1 MSSPLPFRDAD
12 LPLAERVRDL
22 VSRLT
27 LDEKVSQMLHTCA
40 AIPRLGIPAYD
51 HWNEGLHG
59 VGRNGR
65 ATVFPQIIGLAA
77 SWDPALVKRVATAIS
92 DEARAKHHEALR
104 RFGDSGQYQGLT
116 FWSPNINIY
125 RDPRWGRGQETWGED
140 PVLTG
145 ELASAFVA
153 GMQGDDP
160 AHLKTAACAKHY
172 AVHSGPEKDR
182 HSFNAVVSAHD
193 LWDTYLPAFEKLV
206 REAKVEIVMGAYNR
220 TLGEPCCASRFL
232 LLDILRERWG
242 FEGHVVSDC
251 WALSDIHKHHGVT
264 SDPVDS
270 AALALLRGCDLS
282 CGCTFDLLGEA
293 VRRELVPEAALDRAL
308 GRHLAT
314 RFKLGMFDPPERV
327 RWAAIPVSVVASAR
341 HAKLA
346 YEAAVRSCVLLKNQ
360 DAILPLRSDLRS
372 LYITGPQAA
381 SVDALLGNYYGLP
394 ARCTT
399 LLEGITAALPEGVRC
414 DYRPGCLAS
423 TPKRNE
429 LEWAEYEASRCEVT
443 VVCLGLTALLEGE
456 EGDAI
461 ASGSRGDREDILLP
475 ADQLA
480 FLGRLI
486 ERGAKVVVVLTGGG
500 ALSLGPLADKV
511 HAILWAGYPGQEGGR
526 AVADLLFSHATPSGK
541 LPVTFY
547 HRIEDLPAYEDYAMR
562 GRTHRWFEGG
572 TAYPFGFGLG
582 YGRIVYSELDTPRKW
597 TGKGPL
603 WVAVTVSNAGA
614 RAAEEVVQLYATE
627 IAADGRGPVPVEN
640 LLAFRR
646 VKLSAGQSRTVRFAV
661 PAKRLRLVDNEG
673 RRERVP
679 VAFTVVAGG
688 CSPAPHAVAKGA
700 PEPVRARVSV
710 AGVAQSR

>member
-1 MSSPLPFRDAD
+1 
-12 LPLAERVRDL
+12 
-22 VSRLT
+22 
-27 LDEKVSQMLHTCA
+27 
-40 AIPRLGIPAYD
+40 
-51 HWNEGLHG
+51 
-59 VGRNGR
+59 
-65 ATVFPQIIGLAA
+65 
-77 SWDPALVKRVATAIS
+77 
-92 DEARAKHHEALR
+92 
-104 RFGDSGQYQGLT
+104 
-116 FWSPNINIY
+116 
-125 RDPRWGRGQETWGED
+125 
-140 PVLTG
+140 
-145 ELASAFVA
+145 
-153 GMQGDDP
+153 
-160 AHLKTAACAKHY
+160 
-172 AVHSGPEKDR
+172 
-182 HSFNAVVSAHD
+182 
-193 LWDTYLPAFEKLV
+193 
-206 REAKVEIVMGAYNR
+206 
-220 TLGEPCCASRFL
+220 
-232 LLDILRERWG
+232 
-242 FEGHVVSDC
+242 
-251 WALSDIHKHHGVT
+251 
-264 SDPVDS
+264 
-270 AALALLRGCDLS
+270 
-282 CGCTFDLLGEA
+282 
-293 VRRELVPEAALDRAL
+293 
-308 GRHLAT
+308 
-314 RFKLGMFDPPERV
+314 MFDPPERV

-500 ALSLGPLADKV
+500 ALSLGPLTDKV

>member
-1 MSSPLPFRDAD
+1 MSSSLPFRDSK

-27 LDEKVSQMLHTCA
+27 LEEKVSQMLHTCA

-77 SWDPALVKRVATAIS
+77 AWDPALVKRVAAAIS
-92 DEARAKHHEALR
+92 EEARAKHHEALR
-104 RFGDSGQYQGLT
+104 RFGESGQYQGLT

-125 RDPRWGRGQETWGED
+125 RDPRWGRGQETLGED
-140 PVLTG
+140 PVLTA
-145 ELASAFVA
+145 ELAGAFVA

-160 AHLKTAACAKHY
+160 RHLKTAACAKHY

-182 HSFNAVVSAHD
+182 HSFNAMVSAHD
-193 LWDTYLPAFEKLV
+193 LWDTYLPAFEHLV
-206 REAKVEIVMGAYNR
+206 REAGVEIVMGAYNR

-242 FEGHVVSDC
+242 FSGHVVSDC
-251 WALSDIHKHHGVT
+251 WALSDIHKHHRVT
-264 SDPVDS
+264 SDPVES

-293 VRRELVPEAALDRAL
+293 VKRELVTEADLDRAL

-314 RFKLGMFDPPERV
+314 RFKLGLFDPPERV
-327 RWAAIPVSVVASAR
+327 RWAAIPVSVVGSAR

-346 YEAAVRSCVLLKNQ
+346 YEAALRSCVLLKNKG
-360 DAILPLRSDLRS
+360 AILPLRHDLRS

-394 ARCTT
+394 GRCTT

-443 VVCLGLTALLEGE
+443 VACLGLTALLEGE

-500 ALSLGPLADKV
+500 AMSLGPLADKV
-511 HAILWAGYPGQEGGR
+511 QAILWAGYPGQEGGR
-526 AVADLLFSHATPSGK
+526 AVADLLFGHASPSGR

-547 HRIEDLPAYEDYAMR
+547 QRIGDLPAYEDYAMR
-562 GRTHRWFEGG
+562 GRTHRWFAGEA
-572 TAYPFGFGLG
+572 AYPFGFGLG
-582 YGRIVYSELDTPRKW
+582 YERIVYSGLNTPEKW
-597 TGKGPL
+597 SGKGPL
-603 WVAVTVSNAGA
+603 RVAVTVANAGA
-614 RAAEEVVQLYATE
+614 RAAEDVVQLYATE
-627 IAADGRGPVPVEN
+627 IEADERGPVPREN

-646 VKLSAGQSRTVRFAV
+646 VKLAAGQSRTVRFTV

-673 RRERVP
+673 RRERLP
-679 VAFTVVAGG
+679 LAFTVVAGA
-688 CSPAPHAVAKGA
+688 CSPAPDAVAKGA
-700 PEPVRARVSV
+700 PEPVRARVKTTV
-710 AGVAQSR
+710 